1 MILDDIFGSK
11 GKVALFT
18 ALFDGRRRRF
28 HIRELAR
35 KVGLTAPSLMREAK
49 SLVAIGLLCEEKDG
63 NRVDYWANT
72 QSPIYQPLETLVEKT
87 VGPQASLAE
96 AFADS
101 PCPIVF
107 IYGSRA
113 RGTERADS
121 DFDVFVIGDEG
132 LRSISARVGKVAE
145 ASGVEV
151 NPYVVTAQ
159 EFKKR
164 LAKGDHF
171 LTEVMA
177 APKIFLKGGENELAG
192 MA

>member
-87 VGPQASLAE
+87 VGPQARL
-96 AFADS
+96 DRWTTGT
-101 PCPIVF
+101 PGGGV
-107 IYGSRA
+107 
-113 RGTERADS
+113 RGLPLPDR
-121 DFDVFVIGDEG
+121 FH
-132 LRSISARVGKVAE
+132 LR
-145 ASGVEV
+145 
-151 NPYVVTAQ
+151 
-159 EFKKR
+159 FK
-164 LAKGDHF
+164 GQGH
-171 LTEVMA
+171 
-177 APKIFLKGGENELAG
+177 
-192 MA
+192 

>member
-72 QSPIYQPLETLVEKT
+72 QSPFYKPLETLVEKT
-87 VGPQASLAE
+87 VGPQALLAE
-96 AFADS
+96 VFADS
-101 PCPIVF
+101 PCPILRRNV
-107 IYGSRA
+107 
-113 RGTERADS
+113 RG
-121 DFDVFVIGDEG
+121 
-132 LRSISARVGKVAE
+132 
-145 ASGVEV
+145 
-151 NPYVVTAQ
+151 
-159 EFKKR
+159 
-164 LAKGDHF
+164 
-171 LTEVMA
+171 
-177 APKIFLKGGENELAG
+177 GG
-192 MA
+192 